1 MFFWYNCKSYCSE
14 TALGKKS
21 LSKYIC
27 QLEIDHLT
35 QQPKETC
42 QRIFR
47 GHLEDLKWT
56 FFLFFQVDA
65 LRWRAL
71 AQQAK
76 DESQR
81 IHFKVLFEALKG
93 LEKQWDKDLLSCEEV
108 GNILTSCS
116 Y

>member
-1 MFFWYNCKSYCSE
+1 MFSRKKTANISYTWY
-14 TALGKKS
+14 KS
-21 LSKYIC
+21 LFSTVYGLYKM
-27 QLEIDHLT
+27 D
-35 QQPKETC
+35 
-42 QRIFR
+42 IF
-47 GHLEDLKWT
+47 
-56 FFLFFQVDA
+56 FYFFQVDA

-76 DESQR
+76 DESQC

-108 GNILTSCS
+108 GNILTTCS

>member
-1 MFFWYNCKSYCSE
+1 M
-14 TALGKKS
+14 
-21 LSKYIC
+21 
-27 QLEIDHLT
+27 D
-35 QQPKETC
+35 
-42 QRIFR
+42 IFS
-47 GHLEDLKWT
+47 
-56 FFLFFQVDA
+56 FFQVDA

-116 Y
+116 YQLFEFNTVYKMTYILAHISYLEKKELTVILYGLQMSTGHYRVSAGFS

>member
-1 MFFWYNCKSYCSE
+1 MD
-14 TALGKKS
+14 
-21 LSKYIC
+21 I
-27 QLEIDHLT
+27 
-35 QQPKETC
+35 
-42 QRIFR
+42 
-47 GHLEDLKWT
+47 

-108 GNILTSCS
+108 RNILTSCS
-116 Y
+116 YYLFLNLILFKKGLIFMHTS

>member
-1 MFFWYNCKSYCSE
+1 MFSTFYGLYKM
-14 TALGKKS
+14 
-21 LSKYIC
+21 
-27 QLEIDHLT
+27 D
-35 QQPKETC
+35 
-42 QRIFR
+42 IF
-47 GHLEDLKWT
+47 
-56 FFLFFQVDA
+56 FYFFQVDA

-108 GNILTSCS
+108 GNILTTCS

>member
-1 MFFWYNCKSYCSE
+1 MFEKE
-14 TALGKKS
+14 
-21 LSKYIC
+21 IC
-27 QLEIDHLT
+27 QYFLLVLFINLCF
-35 QQPKETC
+35 QPFTAC
-42 QRIFR
+42 I
-47 GHLEDLKWT
+47 KWT
-56 FFLFFQVDA
+56 FFSFFQVDA

-76 DESQR
+76 DESQC

>member
-1 MFFWYNCKSYCSE
+1 MYTWY
-14 TALGKKS
+14 KS
-21 LSKYIC
+21 LVSTFYTLYKN
-27 QLEIDHLT
+27 
-35 QQPKETC
+35 
-42 QRIFR
+42 
-47 GHLEDLKWT
+47 GHILL
-56 FFLFFQVDA
+56 FQVDA

-108 GNILTSCS
+108 GNTNILTSFS
-116 Y
+116 YYSSIHLL

>member
-1 MFFWYNCKSYCSE
+1 MPIFPISTFY
-14 TALGKKS
+14 KS
-21 LSKYIC
+21 LFSTFYGLYKM
-27 QLEIDHLT
+27 D
-35 QQPKETC
+35 
-42 QRIFR
+42 IF
-47 GHLEDLKWT
+47 LY
-56 FFLFFQVDA
+56 FQVDA

-76 DESQR
+76 DESQC